1 MRRYPEWLKQSF
13 SADGTREEVRTLLT
27 DLKLLTVCEEAL
39 CPNLPECWGKRQMT
53 VMILGERCTR
63 RCTFCAVEHG
73 RLKPL
78 DPDEP
83 QRVAE
88 AANRLGLTHLV
99 ITSVARDDLADEG
112 AGHFVRVIE
121 AVRAKNPGMT
131 IEVLVPDFHGRVE
144 LITDVLS
151 AKPEVF
157 AHNLETVERLSGILR
172 PQAEYRRSLAVLR
185 VAKEQ
190 SGSLVKSSLMLG
202 CGEAVDE
209 VRRAFE
215 DLVAVG
221 CTHLTLGQYLRP
233 TPQHL
238 PVIEYLSPKRFERY
252 AALAYQAGFR
262 WVKSGPFVRSSYHA
276 VEALKGC

>member
-53 VMILGERCTR
+53 VMILGERCPR

>member
-157 AHNLETVERLSGILR
+157 AHNLETVERLSGILS
-172 PQAEYRRSLAVLR
+172 PQAEHRRSLAVLR